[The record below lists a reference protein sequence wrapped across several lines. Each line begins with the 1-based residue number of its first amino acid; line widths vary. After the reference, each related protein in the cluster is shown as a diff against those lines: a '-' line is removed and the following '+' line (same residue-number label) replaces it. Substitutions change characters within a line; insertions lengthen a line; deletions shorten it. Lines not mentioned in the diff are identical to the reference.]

1 MLPAKDHLKVCF
13 AHAAYRMAERFQ
25 LRNTGIAHVEV
36 RTGEELARQLPDADV
51 LVVSMMW
58 RNALLGTAKRLGFIQ
73 SISAGTDQYDK
84 ELLRARGVRV
94 ASAAG
99 VNAEAV
105 AEHAMALILALSR
118 RLPEARDNQHA
129 RHWRGMIGD
138 LSRREDQLTG
148 KTLLVVGMGRIGSR
162 LARLAKAFEMRVV
175 ATKRDPAAAASGA
188 DAVYGTGRLRELLGE
203 ADIVAITCPL
213 TPETANLIDA
223 AALAAM
229 KPTAHLVN
237 VARGRVVDEPALI
250 GALEEKR
257 LAAAALDVTVEEPL
271 PAASPLWSMPNVLIT
286 PHTAGE
292 TRAYEDGVIDLLL
305 ENLER
310 LRRGAPPVNEV
321 V

>member
-1 MLPAKDHLKVCF
+1 
-13 AHAAYRMAERFQ
+13 
-25 LRNTGIAHVEV
+25 
-36 RTGEELARQLPDADV
+36 
-51 LVVSMMW
+51 
-58 RNALLGTAKRLGFIQ
+58 
-73 SISAGTDQYDK
+73 
-84 ELLRARGVRV
+84 
-94 ASAAG
+94 
-99 VNAEAV
+99 
-105 AEHAMALILALSR
+105 MALILALAR

-138 LSRREDQLTG
+138 LGAREDQLTG
-148 KTLLVVGMGRIGSR
+148 KTLLVVGMGRIGVR
-162 LARLAKAFEMRVV
+162 LARLAEAFEMRVI
-175 ATKRDPAAAASGA
+175 ATKRDPATAAAGA
-188 DAVYGTGRLRELLGE
+188 DAVYGTERLRELLGE
-203 ADIVAITCPL
+203 ADIVALTCPL
-213 TPETANLIDA
+213 TPETQNLIDA

-250 GALEEKR
+250 KAITEKR

-271 PAASPLWSMPNVLIT
+271 PASSPLWSMPNVLIT

-310 LRRGAPPVNEV
+310 LWRGAPLVNEV